1 MNHLLFY
8 GVVILISVNNTRQI
22 LMSGNQFKNIGSI
35 EELFANET
43 DKRPVMVSVKCLAY
57 NHEKFIRQAL
67 DGFVMQKT
75 NFRYEVLIHDDAS
88 TDSTAAIITEYAEKY
103 PDIIKPLLEKE
114 NLFSKPDGD
123 HINQTILPALR
134 GKYIALCEGDDYWT
148 DPNKLQ
154 KQVDFLEAHPDYTLC
169 FHNAIVHYE
178 DGSKPD
184 KLYSNF
190 TEREYFPEDCIHGYQ
205 PPTASMLFRQ
215 EILDSD
221 IYKSTL
227 NANINFGDLPLILS
241 CMYLGKAYGFPS
253 LMSIYRIH
261 ANGLS
266 NKLFADL
273 RIPTLKSYRYMAE
286 IFKHSPAGQACR
298 KYFLIN
304 SPTAIKQLFK
314 GQLKCAFALLLP
326 SFKYYPFHTIIRLLT
341 FHPKIFLNHLLHLI
355 KH

>member
-1 MNHLLFY
+1 MSHLLFY

-154 KQVDFLEAHPDYTLC
+154 KQVDFMESHPDFTFC
-169 FHNAIVHYE
+169 FHNAILHFE
-178 DGSKPD
+178 NGSQPD
-184 KLYSNF
+184 KPF
-190 TEREYFPEDCIHGYQ
+190 TNLETREYSEKELIDDWKA
-205 PPTASMLFRQ
+205 PTAAFLFPSKILNSPIYQQVLASKKLIVGDNPLMRTCMHYGRAYAFAEPMSVYRIQPTGATQHLNDLDNVLKLMEQEAEYMKIFGGYSITRGKKYIGSMAVNSIFLFRNR
-215 EILDSD
+215 EYGEGFRVI
-221 IYKSTL
+221 
-227 NANINFGDLPLILS
+227 AFGLK
-241 CMYLGKAYGFPS
+241 KASIKTFVGFF
-253 LMSIYRIH
+253 
-261 ANGLS
+261 N
-266 NKLFADL
+266 
-273 RIPTLKSYRYMAE
+273 
-286 IFKHSPAGQACR
+286 
-298 KYFLIN
+298 
-304 SPTAIKQLFK
+304 
-314 GQLKCAFALLLP
+314 
-326 SFKYYPFHTIIRLLT
+326 
-341 FHPKIFLNHLLHLI
+341 LI
-355 KH
+355 KRLNKNPSDLES